1 MRKEATAVLLV
12 VVLFAG
18 AGAGYVAE
26 SLGRGVSTSTFT
38 TTVTTTATFVSA
50 SSSSEVQ
57 GIVTGTVSVAGQ
69 TPANISQYSLGFKP
83 ASCSGGSCQSTL
95 VTIYPSGHYAALLAP
110 GSYTLWLYPSCK
122 WSGCAAAFQNSVV
135 VASGQQI
142 VVNLDIAN
150 PS

>member
-1 MRKEATAVLLV
+1 LRKGATAVLLV

-18 AGAGYVAE
+18 AGAGYLAE
-26 SLGRGVSTSTFT
+26 SLGQGVSTSTFT
-38 TTVTTTATFVSA
+38 KTLTTTTTFVSG
-50 SSSSEVQ
+50 SSSSQAQ
-57 GIVTGTVSVAGQ
+57 GIVTGTVSVGGQ

-83 ASCSGGSCQSTL
+83 APCPGGSCQSSL
-95 VTIYPSGHYAALLAP
+95 VPIYPSGHYAALLAP
-110 GSYTLWLYPSCK
+110 GNYLLWLYPSCN
-122 WSGCAAAFQNSVV
+122 WSGCAAAFQNPVT